1 MGSFL
6 ALAPYLP
13 LLLVMIIILVV
24 VHELGHLLAAKRFGV
39 EAPEFGIGFP
49 PRIFTFWKTDGWV
62 QLQGRKIVIPKKFVF
77 PEAVPHG
84 SWVTYKTE
92 TQNGRE
98 ILSSIAP
105 VDEASRE
112 VAHASQIQAL
122 DRGTEFTMNWVPLGG
137 FVRMNEDENSTSP
150 TAFVNKPAWQRA
162 IILVAGVV
170 FNFVFAFI
178 VFAFVAMS
186 IPQLSTPATTTTL
199 QGILPNSP
207 AARANLRVND
217 TIVSVN
223 GVEVRND
230 REKMIRELTAN
241 CNKPVSLTVERP
253 QARGNLEQLQI
264 ALTPG
269 PAGDLPCALG
279 VQIGQQIGVQI
290 ASVRPGSLAEQA
302 GIQPNDALVSFGSFS
317 MIPADADSI
326 FDLHDEKNLAA
337 FVQTQSKVRT
347 ILIATYIRA
356 GQTHQVKIP
365 IPEDLPPE
373 QADLGLGFHLNV
385 VQAFTTSAERM
396 YTAMTLLP
404 RTLQRAFTASLQ
416 GQNAGLMGPVGM
428 TQVLQQ
434 TVPSA
439 GLLAVVGLLID
450 LSLSLAIF
458 NLFPIPGLD
467 GGRLVFVIAEMITR
481 GRRLNPRIEGMIHLA
496 GFAVLLVFVI
506 FVFYSDISRV
516 IAGKTP
522 FSP

>member
-1 MGSFL
+1 MGSL
-6 ALAPYLP
+6 IALVPYLP

-24 VHELGHLLAAKRFGV
+24 VHELGHFLAAKRFGV

-49 PRIFTFWKTDGWV
+49 PRMFTFWKMDGWL
-62 QLQGRKIVIPKKFVF
+62 QLQGRKIVIPKKFVL
-77 PEAVPHG
+77 PEEVQHG
-84 SWVTYKTE
+84 AWVTYKTE
-92 TQNGRE
+92 KQNERE
-98 ILSSIAP
+98 VLTAITP
-105 VDEASRE
+105 VDEESRGL
-112 VAHASQIQAL
+112 VAASQIQAL
-122 DRGTEFTMNWVPLGG
+122 DRGTEFTLNWIPLGG

-170 FNFVFAFI
+170 FNFVFAFV

-186 IPQLSTPATTTTL
+186 IPQLSNPATTTTL

-207 AARANLRVND
+207 AAKADLRVND
-217 TIVSVN
+217 TILAVN
-223 GVEVRND
+223 GVTVRND
-230 REKMIRELTAN
+230 REKMIRELTTN
-241 CNKPVSLTVERP
+241 CNKPVTLTVERP
-253 QARGNLEQLQI
+253 MVRGNLEQLQI
-264 ALTPG
+264 PLTPG

-290 ASVRPGSLAEQA
+290 ASVKPGSLADQA
-302 GIQPNDALVSFGSFS
+302 GMQAGDALVSFGSFS

-326 FDLHDEKNLAA
+326 FKLNDEQDLTA
-337 FVQTQSKVRT
+337 FVTSQSKVRT
-347 ILIATYIRA
+347 TLIATYLRA
-356 GQTHQVKIP
+356 GQSIQAKIT
-365 IPEDLPPE
+365 IPEDLPVE

-385 VQAFTTSAERM
+385 PQALAISAERM

-467 GGRLVFVIAEMITR
+467 GGRLVFVIAEMLTR